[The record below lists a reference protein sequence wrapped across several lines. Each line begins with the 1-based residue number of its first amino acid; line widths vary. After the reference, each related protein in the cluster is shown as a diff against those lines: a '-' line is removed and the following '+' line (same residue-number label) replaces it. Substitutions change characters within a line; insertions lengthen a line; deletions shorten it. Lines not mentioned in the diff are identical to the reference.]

1 LHCLT
6 FCIQFVF
13 IVAGLLINIYWRYEE
28 TTGSRKNK
36 SRFLE
41 IIRTNRSD
49 LVFCGFFLVEY
60 CILIEFLL
68 KISTDQDYMLLFIN
82 FGIRINSISSA
93 YASVLKQRR
102 YLFLIFS
109 ICLLYLPLRDNL
121 WRNNLLSVI

>member
-1 LHCLT
+1 MHCLT

-28 TTGSRKNK
+28 TMTSKKNK
-36 SRFLE
+36 SRFLD
-41 IIRTNRSD
+41 IIRIHRSD
-49 LVFCGFFLVEY
+49 LVFCVFFLVEY
-60 CILIEFLL
+60 FILIEFLL
-68 KISTDQDYMLLFIN
+68 KISTDQDYMLLFLN
-82 FGIRINSISSA
+82 FGVRINSISSA

-109 ICLLYLPLRDNL
+109 ICLVYLPIRDNL